1 MSDETKIPPSATPI
15 PPKKPD
21 KNEYDPEKFKQ
32 ATIGVIHALSG
43 RQDASVYFYSGIMRQ
58 QSPQNTITPTN
69 MHLPNPP
76 DIHDPVMMNQ
86 LRGTADALALRLKYH
101 NPKIH
106 EATQPTISDAKVTF
120 DALEQVRV
128 EALGSRHMQ
137 GVAANLR
144 FVQEYNSHAEGHA
157 RMDKAEQ
164 LSPQTALALLAREK
178 LTGEPVPKASRRI
191 VQLWRNRLTKS
202 GEDAL
207 EQMLLNMNN
216 QKEYAAASQQLL
228 TAYQLLED
236 LEEKDQDSSNDQE
249 SNDQDSPDTAEDPS
263 EDEQS
268 EPQEQEQPEE
278 QAQQLAQGMDSDDV
292 SDADDGDGFETQDTP
307 AGPKEGEL
315 PPLNEVED
323 AGYHIY
329 TKRFDEVVSAD
340 QVCNAEELD
349 FLRKQLDH
357 QLQSMQNIIAKLANR
372 LQRKLMA
379 QQRRRWNFDQEEG
392 LLDASKLPRIITNP
406 MYSLSYKYEQETD
419 FKDTVVTLLIDN
431 SGSMRG
437 KPITIAAMC
446 GDILARTLER
456 CAIKVEVL
464 GFTTRAWK
472 GGRSREDWLKNSKP
486 AEPGRLNDLRHIIY
500 KSADQP
506 WRHARKNL
514 GLMLQEGLLKENI
527 DGESLHWAWQRLRV
541 RPEKRKILMII
552 SDGAPVDD
560 STLSSNNPEYLEA
573 HLRRMIAR
581 IESQPDIELTAI
593 GIGHDVTRYYQHAVT
608 ITNAEQLGGTMM
620 QELAALFDPKGQ
632 KQRLHKEIS

>member
-1 MSDETKIPPSATPI
+1 MSEESKTSKSSPQLPP
-15 PPKKPD
+15 D
-21 KNEYDPEKFKQ
+21 NNEYNPERFKQ

-43 RQDASVYFYSGIMRQ
+43 RQDTNIHFYSGSSLRNHT
-58 QSPQNTITPTN
+58 PQNTINPTSV
-69 MHLPNPP
+69 HLPNPP
-76 DIHDPVMMNQ
+76 EIHDPIMMNQ
-86 LRGTADALALRLKYH
+86 LRGAADAIALRLKYH
-101 NPKIH
+101 NQKLH
-106 EATQPTISDAKVTF
+106 ETTQPTIADARVAF

-128 EALGSRHMQ
+128 EALGSRYMQ

-144 FVQEYNSHAEGHA
+144 SVQEYNSHAEGHA

-164 LSPQTALALLAREK
+164 LPPQTALALIAREK

-202 GEDAL
+202 GEEAL
-207 EQMLLNMNN
+207 DQMVQHMNS
-216 QKEYAAASQQLL
+216 QKDYATASQQLL
-228 TAYQLLED
+228 TAYQLMEE
-236 LEEKDQDSSNDQE
+236 LEEKEQDSSNDQE
-249 SNDQDSPDTAEDPS
+249 NENPDSPETSDNPS
-263 EDEQS
+263 EENTQ
-268 EPQEQEQPEE
+268 EEQEQEQPEE
-278 QAQQLAQGMDSDDV
+278 QSPQVAQGIDSNDS
-292 SDADDGDGFETQDTP
+292 SDADEGEGFETQDTP

-315 PPLNEVED
+315 PPLSEVED
-323 AGYHIY
+323 AEYHIY
-329 TKRFDEVVSAD
+329 TKKFDEIISAD
-340 QVCNAEELD
+340 QVCNAEELA
-349 FLRKQLDH
+349 FLRQQLDQ
-357 QLQSMQNIIAKLANR
+357 QLQTMQNIIAKLANR

-406 MYSLSYKYEQETD
+406 MYSLSYKYEQETE

-472 GGRSREDWLKNSKP
+472 GGRSREEWLKNGKP
-486 AEPGRLNDLRHIIY
+486 AQPGRLNDLRHIIY

-527 DGESLHWAWQRLRV
+527 DGEALHWAWQRLRA

-560 STLSSNNPEYLEA
+560 STLSSNNPDYLEM

-593 GIGHDVTRYYQHAVT
+593 GIGHDVTRYYQNAVT

-620 QELAALFDPKGQ
+620 QELAALFDPKNPKQ
-632 KQRLHKEIS
+632 KIRI

>member
-1 MSDETKIPPSATPI
+1 MSEESKIPKSETQI
-15 PPKKPD
+15 PPEKTD
-21 KNEYDPEKFKQ
+21 RNAYNPERFKQ

-43 RQDASVYFYSGIMRQ
+43 KPDTNVHFYSTSSLRNQ
-58 QSPQNTITPTN
+58 NPQNTINPN
-69 MHLPNPP
+69 NVHLPSPP
-76 DIHDPVMMNQ
+76 EIRDPIMMNQ
-86 LRGTADALALRLKYH
+86 LRGTADAVALRLKFH
-101 NPKIH
+101 NPKLH

-128 EALGSRHMQ
+128 EALGSRYMQ

-144 FVQEYNSHAEGHA
+144 SVVEYNSHAEGHA
-157 RMDKAEQ
+157 QMDKAEQ

-178 LTGEPVPKASRRI
+178 LTGEPVSKASRRI

-207 EQMLLNMNN
+207 EKMLQHIDN
-216 QKEYAAASQQLL
+216 QKDYAAASQQLL
-228 TAYQLLED
+228 TAYQLMED
-236 LEEKDQDSSNDQE
+236 LEEKEQDSSNDQE
-249 SNDQDSPDTAEDPS
+249 NENSDDSNTAEDPS
-263 EDEQS
+263 AEEQ
-268 EPQEQEQPEE
+268 PDPLEQEQPEE
-278 QAQQLAQGMDSDDV
+278 QAPQLAQGINSDEQ
-292 SDADDGDGFETQDTP
+292 SDAEEGDGFETQDTP

-315 PPLNEVED
+315 PPLSEVED
-323 AGYHIY
+323 EGYHIY
-329 TKRFDEVVSAD
+329 TKQFDEIIAAD
-340 QVCNAEELD
+340 QVCNAEELTY
-349 FLRKQLDH
+349 LRQQLDQ
-357 QLQSMQNIIAKLANR
+357 QLQNMQSIIAKLANR

-406 MYSLSYKYEQETD
+406 MYSLSYKYEQETE

-472 GGRSREDWLKNSKP
+472 GGRSREDWLRNNKP
-486 AEPGRLNDLRHIIY
+486 AQPGRLNDLRHIIY

-527 DGESLHWAWQRLRV
+527 DGESLHWAWQRLRA

-560 STLSSNNPEYLEA
+560 STLSANNPEYLEM
-573 HLRRMIAR
+573 HLRRMITR
-581 IESQPDIELTAI
+581 IEAQPDIELTAI
-593 GIGHDVTRYYQHAVT
+593 GIGHDVTRYYQNAVT

-620 QELAALFDPKGQ
+620 QELAALFDPKISKQ
-632 KQRLHKEIS
+632 KIH

>member
-1 MSDETKIPPSATPI
+1 MSEESKTPKSSPQLPP
-15 PPKKPD
+15 D
-21 KNEYDPEKFKQ
+21 NNEYNPEQFKQ

-43 RQDASVYFYSGIMRQ
+43 RQDTNIHFYSGSSLRNHT
-58 QSPQNTITPTN
+58 PQNTINPTSV
-69 MHLPNPP
+69 HLPTPP
-76 DIHDPVMMNQ
+76 EIHDPIMMNQ
-86 LRGTADALALRLKYH
+86 LRGAADAIALRLKYH
-101 NPKIH
+101 NQKIH
-106 EATQPTISDAKVTF
+106 ETTQPTIADARVAF

-128 EALGSRHMQ
+128 EALGSRYMQ

-144 FVQEYNSHAEGHA
+144 SVQEYNSHAEGHA

-164 LSPQTALALLAREK
+164 LPPQTALALIAREK

-202 GEDAL
+202 GEEAL
-207 EQMLLNMNN
+207 DQMLQHMNS

-228 TAYQLLED
+228 TAYQLMED
-236 LEEKDQDSSNDQE
+236 LEEKEQDSSNDQE
-249 SNDQDSPDTAEDPS
+249 NENPDSPETSDNPS
-263 EDEQS
+263 EENTQ
-268 EPQEQEQPEE
+268 EEQEQEQPEE
-278 QAQQLAQGMDSDDV
+278 QSPQVAQGIDSNDS
-292 SDADDGDGFETQDTP
+292 SDADEGEGFETQDTP

-315 PPLNEVED
+315 PPLSEVED

-329 TKRFDEVVSAD
+329 TKKFDEIISAD
-340 QVCNAEELD
+340 QVCNAEELA
-349 FLRKQLDH
+349 FLRQQLDQ
-357 QLQSMQNIIAKLANR
+357 QLQTMQNIIAKLANR

-406 MYSLSYKYEQETD
+406 MYSLSYKYEQETE

-472 GGRSREDWLKNSKP
+472 GGRSREEWLKNGKP
-486 AEPGRLNDLRHIIY
+486 AQPGRLNDLRHIIY

-527 DGESLHWAWQRLRV
+527 DGESLHWAWQRLRA

-560 STLSSNNPEYLEA
+560 STLSSNNPDYLEM

-593 GIGHDVTRYYQHAVT
+593 GIGHDVTRYYQNAVT

-620 QELAALFDPKGQ
+620 QELAALFDSKNPKQ
-632 KQRLHKEIS
+632 KIRI

>member
-1 MSDETKIPPSATPI
+1 MSEESKTPKSSPQLPPE
-15 PPKKPD
+15 
-21 KNEYDPEKFKQ
+21 KNEYNSERFKQ

-43 RQDASVYFYSGIMRQ
+43 RQDTNIHFYSGSSLRNH
-58 QSPQNTITPTN
+58 SPQNTINPSSV
-69 MHLPNPP
+69 HLPTPP
-76 DIHDPVMMNQ
+76 EIHDPIMMNQ
-86 LRGTADALALRLKYH
+86 LRGAADAIALRLKYH
-101 NPKIH
+101 NQKIH
-106 EATQPTISDAKVTF
+106 KTMQPTITDAKVAF

-128 EALGSRHMQ
+128 EALGSRYMQ

-144 FVQEYNSHAEGHA
+144 SVQEYNSHAEGHA

-164 LSPQTALALLAREK
+164 LAPQTALALLAREK

-207 EQMLLNMNN
+207 DQMLQHINS

-236 LEEKDQDSSNDQE
+236 LEEKEQDSFNNQE
-249 SNDQDSPDTAEDPS
+249 NEDPDSPETSDNPS
-263 EDEQS
+263 EENTP
-268 EPQEQEQPEE
+268 EKQEQEQPEE
-278 QAQQLAQGMDSDDV
+278 QSPQVTQGMDSNES
-292 SDADDGDGFETQDTP
+292 SDADEGEGFETQDTP

-315 PPLNEVED
+315 PPLGEVED
-323 AGYHIY
+323 SNYHIY
-329 TKRFDEVVSAD
+329 TKQFDETISAD
-340 QVCNAEELD
+340 QVCNAEELAY
-349 FLRKQLDH
+349 LRQQLDQ
-357 QLQSMQNIIAKLANR
+357 QLQTMQNIIAKLANR

-406 MYSLSYKYEQETD
+406 MYSLSYKYEQETE
-419 FKDTVVTLLIDN
+419 FKDTIVTLLIDN

-472 GGRSREDWLKNSKP
+472 GGRSREDWLKNGKP
-486 AEPGRLNDLRHIIY
+486 AQPGRLNDLRHIIY

-527 DGESLHWAWQRLRV
+527 DGEALHWAWQRLRA

-560 STLSSNNPEYLEA
+560 STLSSNNPDYLEM

-593 GIGHDVTRYYQHAVT
+593 GIGHDVTRYYQNAVT

-620 QELAALFDPKGQ
+620 QELAALFDSK
-632 KQRLHKEIS
+632 KHLI

>member
-1 MSDETKIPPSATPI
+1 MSEESKTSKSSPQLPP
-15 PPKKPD
+15 D
-21 KNEYDPEKFKQ
+21 NNEYNPERFKQ

-43 RQDASVYFYSGIMRQ
+43 RQDTNIHFYSGSSLRNHT
-58 QSPQNTITPTN
+58 PQNTINPSSV
-69 MHLPNPP
+69 HLPTPP
-76 DIHDPVMMNQ
+76 EIHDPIMMNQ
-86 LRGTADALALRLKYH
+86 LRGAADAIALRLKYH
-101 NPKIH
+101 NQKLH
-106 EATQPTISDAKVTF
+106 ETTQPTIADARVAF

-128 EALGSRHMQ
+128 EALGSRYMQ

-144 FVQEYNSHAEGHA
+144 SVQEYNSHAEGHA

-164 LSPQTALALLAREK
+164 LPPQTALALIAREK

-202 GEDAL
+202 GEEAL
-207 EQMLLNMNN
+207 DQMVQHMSS
-216 QKEYAAASQQLL
+216 QKDYATASQQLL
-228 TAYQLLED
+228 TAYQLMED
-236 LEEKDQDSSNDQE
+236 LEEKEQDSSNDQE
-249 SNDQDSPDTAEDPS
+249 NENPDSPETSDNPS
-263 EDEQS
+263 EENTQ
-268 EPQEQEQPEE
+268 EEQEQEQPEE
-278 QAQQLAQGMDSDDV
+278 QSPQVAQGIDSNES
-292 SDADDGDGFETQDTP
+292 SDADEGEGFETQDTP

-315 PPLNEVED
+315 PPLSEVED

-329 TKRFDEVVSAD
+329 TKNFDEIISAD
-340 QVCNAEELD
+340 QVCNAEELA
-349 FLRKQLDH
+349 FLRQQLDQ
-357 QLQSMQNIIAKLANR
+357 QLQTMQNIIAKLANR

-406 MYSLSYKYEQETD
+406 MYSLSYKYEQETE

-472 GGRSREDWLKNSKP
+472 GGRSREEWLKNGKP
-486 AEPGRLNDLRHIIY
+486 AQPGRLNDLRHIIY

-527 DGESLHWAWQRLRV
+527 DGEALHWAWQRLRA

-560 STLSSNNPEYLEA
+560 STLSSNNPDYLEM

-593 GIGHDVTRYYQHAVT
+593 GIGHDVTRYYQNAVT

-620 QELAALFDPKGQ
+620 QELAALFDPKNPKQ
-632 KQRLHKEIS
+632 KIRI